1 MKAEKMRPKLG
12 KFKDLERTDNS
23 KKNKPIRGKKK
34 EYQEEEQKLIYYVKN
49 VQQIFF

>member
-34 EYQEEEQKLIYYVKN
+34 EYQEEEEE
-49 VQQIFF
+49 